1 MKIAAGLW
9 ELTLAPELGG
19 AITALRRD
27 GQDVLRPA
35 REGAGEPLQL
45 SSFAM
50 VPYANRIANGRFEAD
65 GVRYW
70 IAPNHD
76 GQDHPL
82 HGVSWLRAW
91 DVAASDE
98 TSATLVHHHSAEKA
112 WPWSYRAEQHFAL
125 DEVGLSIALTLTNT
139 DDRAMPASMGFHPYF
154 PADADMTLRFEAE
167 WVWMRDE
174 QFLPSTLAYANVFGD
189 WKSGLP
195 VRQNALIDNSY
206 VGWKG
211 SARIVRADGDV
222 LLTGE
227 GTPVLHLYTPPGE
240 PYFCAEPA
248 TSMPDVF
255 NRSTPVTLRPGQQ
268 HRISMA
274 IRSA

>member
-1 MKIAAGLW
+1 MKLAAGPW
-9 ELTLAPELGG
+9 ELALAPELGG
-19 AITALRRD
+19 AITALRRG

-35 REGAGEPLQL
+35 PEGATEPFLL

-50 VPYANRIANGRFEAD
+50 VPYANRIANGRFET
-65 GVRYW
+65 GGMRHR

-91 DVAASDE
+91 SVTTSEA
-98 TSATLVHHHSAEKA
+98 TSATLVHDHSAGKA
-112 WPWSYRAEQHFAL
+112 WPWSCRAEQRFAL
-125 DEVGLSIALTLTNT
+125 DEGGLSIALTLTNE
-139 DDRAMPASMGFHPYF
+139 DERPMPTSMGFHPYF

-174 QFLPSTLAYANVFGD
+174 ESLPSTLAYANVFCD
-189 WKSGLP
+189 WKSGGP
-195 VRQNALIDNSY
+195 VQQNALIDNSY

-211 SARIVRADGDV
+211 SARIARPDGDV
-222 LLTGE
+222 LLTGD

-240 PYFCAEPA
+240 PFFCAEPA

-255 NRSTPVTLRPGQQ
+255 NRSTPVTLQPGQS
-268 HRISMA
+268 HRIGMT